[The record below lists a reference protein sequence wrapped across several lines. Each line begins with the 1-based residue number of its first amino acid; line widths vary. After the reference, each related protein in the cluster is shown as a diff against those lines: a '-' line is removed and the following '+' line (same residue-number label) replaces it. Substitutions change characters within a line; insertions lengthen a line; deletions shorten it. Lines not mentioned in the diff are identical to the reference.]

1 MGLVAIFLLI
11 FLIIVVSTIVIT
23 VTTMSRTQNKGL
35 KSAMKEMGIAFTPM
49 TKDTFWVTRA
59 WYDTTFTSR
68 IPSVSGNFEAFS
80 GMPLEQRMNKELIR
94 LQTGQKDLTRGNAVV
109 NDIPWNYAISTNDN
123 GSGTII
129 RTLIAVTGYDTKGLL
144 FEVFLGKPGTIPSE
158 NIEEILSFITRGQ

>member
-1 MGLVAIFLLI
+1 MGLVFIFLLI
-11 FLIIVVSTIVIT
+11 FLIIIVSTIVIT

-59 WYDTTFTSR
+59 WYDTTFVSR
-68 IPSVSGNFEAFS
+68 FPSVSGNFEAFS
-80 GMPLEQRMNKELIR
+80 GVPLEQRMNKELIR

-109 NDIPWNYAISTNDN
+109 NNIPWNYAISTNDN

-158 NIEEILSFITRGQ
+158 NIEEILSFITRVQ

>member
-1 MGLVAIFLLI
+1 MGLVFIFLLI
-11 FLIIVVSTIVIT
+11 FLIIIVSTIVIT

-59 WYDTTFTSR
+59 WYDTTFASR

-80 GMPLEQRMNKELIR
+80 GVPLEQRMNKELIR
-94 LQTGQKDLTRGNAVV
+94 LKTGQKDLTRGNAVV
-109 NDIPWNYAISTNDN
+109 NNIPWNYAISTNDN

-158 NIEEILSFITRGQ
+158 NIEEILSFITRVQ

>member
-1 MGLVAIFLLI
+1 MGLAVIFLLM
-11 FLIIVVSTIVIT
+11 FLIIVMSTVVIT

-35 KSAMKEMGIAFTPM
+35 KSAMKEMGIVFSPM
-49 TKDTFWVTRA
+49 TKETFWVTRE

-68 IPSVSGNFEAFS
+68 VPSVSGNLEAFS
-80 GMPLEQRMNKELIR
+80 GVPLEQRMNKELIR
-94 LQTGQKDLTRGNAVV
+94 LQTGQKDLSRGNAVV

>member
-1 MGLVAIFLLI
+1 MGLAVIFLLM
-11 FLIIVVSTIVIT
+11 FLIIVMSTVMIT

-49 TKDTFWVTRA
+49 TKETFWVTRA

-68 IPSVSGNFEAFS
+68 VPSVSGNLEAFS
-80 GMPLEQRMNKELIR
+80 GVPLEQRMNKELIR

>member
-1 MGLVAIFLLI
+1 MGLAVIFLLM
-11 FLIIVVSTIVIT
+11 FLIIVMSTVMIT
-23 VTTMSRTQNKGL
+23 VMTMSRTQNKGL

-49 TKDTFWVTRA
+49 TKETFWVTRA

-68 IPSVSGNFEAFS
+68 VPSVSGNLEAFS
-80 GMPLEQRMNKELIR
+80 GVPLEQRMNKELIR
-94 LQTGQKDLTRGNAVV
+94 LQTGQKDLSRGNAVV

-144 FEVFLGKPGTIPSE
+144 FEVFLGKLGTIPSE

>member
-1 MGLVAIFLLI
+1 MGLAVIFLLM
-11 FLIIVVSTIVIT
+11 FLIIVMSTVVIT

-49 TKDTFWVTRA
+49 TKETFWVTRE

-68 IPSVSGNFEAFS
+68 VPSVSGNLEAFS
-80 GMPLEQRMNKELIR
+80 GVPLEQRMNKELIR
-94 LQTGQKDLTRGNAVV
+94 LQTGQKDLSRGNAVV

>member
-1 MGLVAIFLLI
+1 MGLAVIFLLM
-11 FLIIVVSTIVIT
+11 FLIIVMSTVMIT

-49 TKDTFWVTRA
+49 TKETFWVTRA

-68 IPSVSGNFEAFS
+68 VPSVSGNLEAFS
-80 GMPLEQRMNKELIR
+80 GVPLEQRMNKELIR
-94 LQTGQKDLTRGNAVV
+94 LQTGQKDLSRGNAVV